1 MSNGNPNLN
10 RLLKQAI
17 YQLKHEYGA
26 PVQVYKIDS
35 AATDYKTGV
44 KTATKSVIDVR
55 RAVVM
60 PATTMRKF
68 FQGISYLSASK
79 PFASQGG
86 QGWDGTSRAFIFLG
100 SDLPGYEWEVEDWI
114 VYRSKKYEVSEIE
127 ALEFDTGWMIMGK
140 EAKGNAPERIINLNV
155 VNSFNPEDTE
165 SETVE

>member
-10 RLLKQAI
+10 RILKQAI
-17 YQLKHEYGA
+17 YQLRNEYGA

-55 RAVVM
+55 KAVV
-60 PATTMRKF
+60 
-68 FQGISYLSASK
+68 
-79 PFASQGG
+79 G

-114 VYRSKKYEVSEIE
+114 VYRSRKYEVTDIE
-127 ALEFDTGWMIMGK
+127 ALEFDTGWMIIGK

-155 VNSFNPEDTE
+155 VSSFNPEDTE
-165 SETVE
+165 TDVVE